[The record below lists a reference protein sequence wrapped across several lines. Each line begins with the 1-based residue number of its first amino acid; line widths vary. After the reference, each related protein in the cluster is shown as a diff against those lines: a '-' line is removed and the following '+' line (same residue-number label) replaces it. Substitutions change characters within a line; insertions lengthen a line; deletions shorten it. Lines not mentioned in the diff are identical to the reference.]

1 MTPVVILA
9 IDSRTPT
16 FYLSP
21 SLSTLPHLSC
31 FELFLVVYVTT
42 VVARAGLLITPEGAQ
57 SHKDLA
63 HIIDIT
69 QVGNLVLS
77 LLTNVFA
84 TSIIAT
90 KSWYVRGILQ
100 VGSMFYTLIDTP
112 TC

>member
-21 SLSTLPHLSC
+21 SPSTLPHLSC
-31 FELFLVVYVTT
+31 FEPFLVVYVAT

-63 HIIDIT
+63 RIIDIT
-69 QVGNLVLS
+69 QMSNLVLS

-90 KSWYVRGILQ
+90 KSWCVRGILQ
-100 VGSMFYTLIDTP
+100 VGSYVLHFDDTR